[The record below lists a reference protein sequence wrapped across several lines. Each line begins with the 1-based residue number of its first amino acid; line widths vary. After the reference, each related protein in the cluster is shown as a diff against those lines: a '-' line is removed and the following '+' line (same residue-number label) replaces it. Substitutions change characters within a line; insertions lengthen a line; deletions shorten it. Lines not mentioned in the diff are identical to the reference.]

1 MERAVILGYLVSC
14 EGECGVRM
22 LVNRNIAHWCGVC
35 VERAAEESGEDYL
48 PLGEVQL

>member
-1 MERAVILGYLVSC
+1 VILGYI
-14 EGECGVRM
+14 VRCAGDCDTKM